1 MAAFAYRG
9 RDANGSEVV
18 GIIEAETAGA
28 VAGQLV
34 TTGVTPIEITESEAV
49 EGDESSN
56 FLSGLLQ
63 RGPSMDD
70 LILFTRQ
77 MYSLTKSGVPLLR
90 GLLSLAETTRNAL
103 FSATIREL
111 VENLEAGRDLAGS
124 LARYP
129 KIFGGLY
136 VNIVRVGENSG
147 QLEAAFERLSQYLE
161 LEKRTRK
168 QMTSALRYPAF
179 VILAIG
185 IAITI
190 ITIYVIPVFAKV
202 YESFKAELPWPT
214 QAIIAV
220 SNFTVAWWPAL
231 LLLLIGAVVGWMS
244 FVETPH
250 GRMFWD
256 RIKLRMPVVGN
267 IIMRST
273 LARYA
278 RAFAMAQRSGVPLLE
293 TLHLVSLAV
302 DNVFVSA
309 RISGMRAHVERG
321 ESLTRSSIRA
331 RLFTPLVLQMVA
343 VGEETGNVD
352 DMLDEVA
359 DYYEQEVDYDLQNL
373 SALIEPILI
382 IFVGVLVLIL
392 ALGVFLPMWDL
403 ARVAF

>member
-9 RDANGSEVV
+9 RDGSGSSVHGV
-18 GIIEAETAGA
+18 IEAETAGA
-28 VAGQLV
+28 VASQLM
-34 TTGVTPIEITESEAV
+34 TTGVTPIEITEA
-49 EGDESSN
+49 ESAEPEERGSN
-56 FLSGLLQ
+56 LSRLLQ
-63 RGPSMDD
+63 RGPSVDE

-90 GLLSLAETTRNAL
+90 GLLSLAETTRNEIFAQ
-103 FSATIREL
+103 TIRNV
-111 VENLEAGRDLAGS
+111 VEHLEAGRDLAGS

-129 KIFGGLY
+129 KIFSGLY

-147 QLEAAFERLSQYLE
+147 QLEAAFERLSHYLE

-179 VILAIG
+179 VIIAIG
-185 IAITI
+185 VAITI

-202 YESFKAELPWPT
+202 YESFKADLPWPT

-231 LLLLIGAVVGWMS
+231 LLMLVGSIFGWIA
-244 FVETPH
+244 FLDTAN
-250 GRMFWD
+250 GRLFWD
-256 RIKLRMPVVGN
+256 RVQLRLPVVGN
-267 IIMRST
+267 IILRST

-293 TLHLVSLAV
+293 TLHLVSMAV
-302 DNVFVSA
+302 DNVYLGGK
-309 RISGMRAHVERG
+309 ILGMRSHIEHG
-321 ESLTRSSIRA
+321 ESLTRSSMRA

-382 IFVGVLVLIL
+382 IFVGILVLIL